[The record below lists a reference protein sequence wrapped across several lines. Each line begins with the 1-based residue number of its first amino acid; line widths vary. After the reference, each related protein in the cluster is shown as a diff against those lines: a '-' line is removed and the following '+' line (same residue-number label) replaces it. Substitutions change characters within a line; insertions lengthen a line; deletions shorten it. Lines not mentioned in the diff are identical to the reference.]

1 MMMRRTRL
9 PASAGSWIAAR
20 VNFQTRS
27 KLRAS
32 GRSRPV
38 RCGFILTC
46 CCSGRPRPMALL
58 LCVACRPA
66 RPPHSRCAFGT
77 PFAELHRPTSCAGS
91 RPSGTVRPSGTRAR
105 SCFSGRRSPRES
117 VFGLFTRYRG
127 PLGAFASEKRL
138 SADAFSQARNADL
151 APCRVSLGTVRW
163 YA

>member
-9 PASAGSWIAAR
+9 LASAGSWIPAR

-46 CCSGRPRPMALL
+46 YCSGCPRPPALL
-58 LCVACRPA
+58 VCVCWHRA

-105 SCFSGRRSPRES
+105 SCFSGRRSLRES
-117 VFGLFTRYRG
+117 VLGLFTRNRG
-127 PLGAFASEKRL
+127 DPCALQGFSRNGSLVRLISLRNGDPLSHF
-138 SADAFSQARNADL
+138 
-151 APCRVSLGTVRW
+151 
-163 YA
+163 